1 MAANAE
7 RDASA
12 EREASAERIARA
24 ARRARAASAERAEM
38 AERAAMAAR
47 EARGESIIIDIRQA
61 HGSEPVRYLWGQ
73 IEVFKSEWKNK
84 HGAQWTEPL
93 PGKKKNKWVDV
104 QTILSKLARFEI
116 PAYLTFCRTNELLTD
131 PNYWKRKD
139 GDPYKPKPP
148 IRFVEGKQYFYLEM
162 HGRHRAIDFDA
173 LPEYYRLRDRR
184 IDKRPDT
191 FYYRAPVGKNCTQH
205 GPEYGYIPY
214 DYAMSCFMSGVG
226 SRIKRTNDLLQL
238 NGMTIMLRDYSDQQ
252 CDISFLKRSATI
264 NGQFNNQQ
272 FSIEGNGPKFKKAK
286 PGMKSPASIEET
298 PTPVDQ
304 GHLIGGTVK
313 RKRRKRKTRKTRKR

>member
-1 MAANAE
+1 
-7 RDASA
+7 
-12 EREASAERIARA
+12 
-24 ARRARAASAERAEM
+24 
-38 AERAAMAAR
+38 MAAR
-47 EARGESIIIDIRQA
+47 AARGESIIIDIRQA

-84 HGAQWTEPL
+84 HGMLWTKPL
-93 PGKKKNKWVDV
+93 PGKKKKKWVDV

-116 PAYLTFCRTNELLTD
+116 PAYLTFCRTNKLLPD
-131 PNYWKRKD
+131 PNYWQRNV
-139 GDPYKPKPP
+139 GDPYEPKPP
-148 IRFVEGKQYFYLEM
+148 IPFVEGKQYFYLEM
-162 HGRHRAIDFDA
+162 HGIHRPIDFDA
-173 LPEYYRLRDRR
+173 LPEYYRPRDRR

-191 FYYRAPVGKNCTQH
+191 FYYRAPAGKNCTQY

-264 NGQFNNQQ
+264 NGQFNSNC
-272 FSIEGNGPKFKKAK
+272 PKVKKAK
-286 PGMKSPASIEET
+286 LGMKCPASIEET

-304 GHLIGGTVK
+304 AHLIGGTVK
-313 RKRRKRKTRKTRKR
+313 RKRRKRKTRKR